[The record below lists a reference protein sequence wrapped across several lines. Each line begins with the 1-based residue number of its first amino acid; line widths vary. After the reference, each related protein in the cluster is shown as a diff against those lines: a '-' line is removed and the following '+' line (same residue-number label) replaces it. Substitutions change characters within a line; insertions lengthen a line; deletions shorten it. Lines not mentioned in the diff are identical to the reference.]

1 MTTTLAILRD
11 WVELALGDT
20 TNLIWST
27 ETLEQV
33 IRATLAALSGVYG
46 ATLTLN
52 GLDAATATTLE
63 AVDMQALVLG
73 ATAYALA
80 SRVAERFEEA
90 SPVREDID
98 ALVKNRDQTMAQF
111 QDQLEQVRLRK
122 IQGTEDAPYT
132 AWAWEE
138 GEGFA

>member
-1 MTTTLAILRD
+1 MTTTLTTVRD

-27 ETLEQV
+27 EALDQA
-33 IRATLAALSGVYG
+33 IRAALAALSGVYG

-52 GLDAATATTLE
+52 GLDAATETTLE
-63 AVDMQALVLG
+63 AADVQALVLG

-98 ALVKNRDQTMAQF
+98 ALVKNRDQTMAQY
-111 QDQLEQVRLRK
+111 QMQLEQVRLRK
-122 IQGTEDAPYT
+122 IQGAEDAPYA